1 MMKSKMAVSSCWVN
15 VRFGVCAS
23 VVAVAATACADDT
36 DGTSNVPTDPSGSH
50 SSSEPSS
57 GSDGTTTDDSG
68 DGKLVN
74 SLDECF
80 EGLQPR
86 RAGQVVNVLTFQT
99 ADGATA
105 VRLAREIG
113 DRTAVGETFAYD
125 LVRFGIDR
133 DGAVDCVTDVS
144 RLKYT
149 FAHHNWDDEVEA
161 QGDAKY
167 VVHMTFD
174 VTAAENRWTDT
185 LAIDGG
191 ATQTLSLT
199 ECSVFPT
206 VDLNHCLLRPQDE

>member
-1 MMKSKMAVSSCWVN
+1 MKSKMAVSSCLVN
-15 VRFGVCAS
+15 VRFGLCAS
-23 VVAVAATACADDT
+23 VVVVAATACGDGT
-36 DGTSNVPTDPSGSH
+36 NGTSNVPTDPTGSH

-57 GSDGTTTDDSG
+57 GSGGTTTDDSS
-68 DGKLVN
+68 DVKMVN
-74 SLDECF
+74 TLDECF
-80 EGLQPR
+80 DGLQPR
-86 RAGQVVNVLTFQT
+86 RAGEVVNLLTFQT

-113 DRTAVGETFAYD
+113 ERTAVGETFAYD
-125 LVRFGIDR
+125 LVRFGIER
-133 DGAVDCVTDVS
+133 NGAVDCVTSADS
-144 RLKYT
+144 LKYT

-161 QGDAKY
+161 QGEAKY

-185 LAIDGG
+185 LAIDDG

-199 ECSVFPT
+199 DCSVFPT

>member
-1 MMKSKMAVSSCWVN
+1 MKSKMVFYSCWIN
-15 VRFGVCAS
+15 VRLGWWAS
-23 VVAVAATACADDT
+23 VVALAATACGDDT
-36 DGTSNVPTDPSGSH
+36 NGTSKVPTDPSGSH
-50 SSSEPSS
+50 SSNEPSS
-57 GSDGTTTDDSG
+57 GSDSTTTDDNS
-68 DGKLVN
+68 DVKTVN

-86 RAGQVVNVLTFQT
+86 RAGEVVNVLSFQT
-99 ADGATA
+99 ADEATV

-125 LVRFGIDR
+125 LVRFGIER
-133 DGAVDCVTDVS
+133 DGAVDCVTDAS

-161 QGDAKY
+161 QGEAKY

-185 LAIDGG
+185 LAIGDG
-191 ATQTLSLT
+191 AAQTLKLT
-199 ECSVFPT
+199 DCSVIPPG
-206 VDLNHCLLRPQDE
+206 DLNHCLFRPKEE